1 MAKIPLYVI
10 TISLVVGLG
19 SFEFGFGSAVFIT
32 SLGQP
37 GFYMYYGLDPTAK
50 REWHWHG
57 SMVALG
63 REYMCCEN
71 RLLIFF
77 GDWI

>member
-37 GFYMYYGLDPTAK
+37 GFYMFYGLDPTAK
-50 REWHWHG
+50 REWHAMILVG
-57 SMVALG
+57 ENMS
-63 REYMCCEN
+63 CEN
-71 RLLIFF
+71 HC
-77 GDWI
+77 

>member
-19 SFEFGFGSAVFIT
+19 SFEFGFGSAVFVA

-50 REWHWHG
+50 REWQI
-57 SMVALG
+57 SMATAG
-63 REYMCCEN
+63 FRMDRETSAKY
-71 RLLIFF
+71 F
-77 GDWI
+77 GG

>member
-57 SMVALG
+57 MTWLSWKGNIYVV
-63 REYMCCEN
+63 RIDC
-71 RLLIFF
+71 
-77 GDWI
+77 